1 MNLVL
6 LFEQDFVDPT
16 HVVLTGRRL
25 DHITTVHRAQ
35 AGDTLRVGKL
45 GGTMGEGRVT
55 AIDAGSCRMEVALDK
70 DPPAPL
76 PLTLLLA
83 LPRPK
88 ALRRIIETVAAMG
101 IKRVYLMESWRVEKS
116 FWNSPLLSEEELA
129 GRCLLGLEQACDTV
143 MPVLQFRRRFR
154 PFVED
159 EVPGLIKGSRA
170 FVAHPGAAAPCP
182 RAASGPLTLAVGPE
196 GGFIP
201 REIKLLEELG
211 FAAVN
216 FGPRILRTE
225 AFVPAAVGRMF

>member
-1 MNLVL
+1 MNLIL
-6 LFEQDFVDPT
+6 LFDRDFEDDT

-35 AGDTLRVGKL
+35 VDDTLRVGKL
-45 GGTMGEGRVT
+45 SGKMGEGRVT

-76 PLTLLLA
+76 PLTLLIA

-88 ALRRIIETVAAMG
+88 ALRRIVETAAAMG
-101 IKRVYLMESWRVEKS
+101 IKRVYIMESWRVEKS
-116 FWNSPLLSEEELA
+116 FWNSPFLSEEKLA
-129 GRCLLGLEQACDTV
+129 GRCMLGLEQACDTA
-143 MPVLQFRRRFR
+143 MPVLHFRRRFR

-170 FVAHPGAAAPCP
+170 FVAHPVAVAPCP
-182 RAASGPLTLAVGPE
+182 RAVGGPVTLAVGPE

-201 REIKLLEELG
+201 FEVELLEKHG
-211 FAAVN
+211 FEAVN

-225 AFVPAAVGRMF
+225 AFVPAAVGRLF